1 MDNKKER
8 IVLSAIEMFRE
19 KGIEKTKISDI
30 VKGAG
35 IAQGTFYL
43 YFSSKLAVMPSIAE
57 VMVERMLDSIK
68 EETENAKD
76 INKLMRSIVEAV
88 FRLTE
93 ADRDI
98 FALMYAGLAATE
110 YMTEWESIYADYY
123 KWMAQQ
129 LEVAKEAGAID
140 VSLDSEET
148 AILLIGLIESAAE
161 QTFLYSPKGQ
171 GKAEEKKE
179 QVVQFA
185 LGALGC
191 RNTSN
196 I

>member
-8 IVLSAIEMFRE
+8 IVISAIEVFRE
-19 KGIEKTKISDI
+19 KGIEKAKVSDI

-57 VMVERMLDSIK
+57 VMAERMLQAIK
-68 EETENAKD
+68 EETDRVMN
-76 INKLMRSIVEAV
+76 LVEQFDKVIDAV
-88 FRLTE
+88 FRLIE

-110 YMTEWESIYADYY
+110 YMTEWEAIYADYY
-123 KWMAQQ
+123 LWMAEQ
-129 LEVAKEAGAID
+129 LEEAKAAGTISGSID
-140 VSLDSEET
+140 AEET

-161 QTFLYSPKGQ
+161 RTYLYSSD
-171 GKAEEKKE
+171 GKCGEAEKKR
-179 QVVQFA
+179 QVLKFVY
-185 LGALGC
+185 GALGC
-191 RNTSN
+191 KVKV
-196 I
+196 